1 MKTKLLPL
9 AVLCG
14 TSVLLSGCFNSDDNK
29 VEVKPPAPT
38 QGTDKPDP
46 VPTPPPEPEP
56 EPDPEPGPQVGT
68 KLQLRL
74 LETTDLHANVLN
86 FNYFSDKQDDKVG
99 LVKTAAL
106 IHQAREEATNS
117 VLVDNGDLIQ
127 GSPLGDYI
135 AKIKNLAEGEVHPI
149 YKAMNTLDYD
159 VANIGN
165 HEFNFGLEFLHEAID
180 DANFPY
186 ISANVF
192 KYDGDDDETNDVPL
206 FAPYLIQEKIF
217 KDIDGEEQTI
227 KVGYIG
233 FVPPQIMQWDKA
245 NLENKVIAKD
255 IIAMANKYVP
265 KMKEE
270 GADIVVAIPHSG
282 LDTSDHTEKKENA
295 SYHLSKVEGIDA
307 IMFGHAHANFPS
319 ARYAGME
326 DKGIDLEKGTI
337 NGVAAV
343 MPGFWGNHLGV
354 IDLTLTYQESGWQ
367 VTDSQSTLKPI
378 FEQDADRNVISLV
391 TNDATIEAAT
401 HDDHEETR
409 TWVNKPFAKVTS
421 QVNSFFAL
429 VNDDPSIQIVTDAQT
444 WYTQKIVQGT
454 ELSELPILSAGAPF
468 RAGRG
473 GADDYTYI
481 AQGDIAY
488 RNVADLY
495 IYPNVLK
502 VLKLNG
508 AQVKEWLEMSAGQFN
523 QIDPQ
528 SEEMQSL
535 INPDFPSYNFDVIDG
550 VTYHIDI
557 TQPARYTSKGEKASD
572 GQRIVALQYQGKPVA
587 DDQLFLVV
595 TNNYRASGGGSFPNI
610 GADKIVVDSPDENR
624 QVVANYITY
633 QSEQNDGKGLD
644 PSADMNWSFAHIDN
658 AQIQFTSSN
667 SDEAKAYS
675 EQFEHIEPLNET
687 NEAGF
692 ALYKL
697 KLTQPQN

>member
-1 MKTKLLPL
+1 MKTRLLPL
-9 AVLCG
+9 AILCG
-14 TSVLLSGCFNSDDNK
+14 ASSLLTGCFDSNDNDVK
-29 VEVKPPAPT
+29 AQAKTPNQEVIA
-38 QGTDKPDP
+38 GTAI
-46 VPTPPPEPEP
+46 E
-56 EPDPEPGPQVGT
+56 
-68 KLQLRL
+68 LRL

-86 FNYFSDKQDDKVG
+86 FNYFSDSQDDKVG

-106 IHQAREEATNS
+106 IHKARNAVQNS

-127 GSPLGDYI
+127 GSPLGDYM
-135 AKIKNLAEGEVHPI
+135 AKIKNLQDGEVHPV

-165 HEFNFGLEFLHEAID
+165 HEFNFGLEFLQEAID

-192 KYDGDDDETNDVPL
+192 KYDGDEDESNDEPL
-206 FAPYLIQEKIF
+206 FSPYLIQDKAF
-217 KDIDGEEQTI
+217 VDNDGNTHTI

-245 NLENKVIAKD
+245 NLEGKVIAKD

-265 KMKEE
+265 EMKEK
-270 GADIVVAIPHSG
+270 GADIIIAIPHSG
-282 LDTSDHTEKKENA
+282 LDTSAHTDKKENA

-319 ARYAGME
+319 SRYEGME

-354 IDLTLTYQESGWQ
+354 IDVTLTYQAGAWQ
-367 VTDSQSTLKPI
+367 VTDSQSSLMPI
-378 FEQDADRNVISLV
+378 FEQDADRNITALV
-391 TNDATIEAAT
+391 DNDADVEAAV
-401 HDDHEETR
+401 HHEHEETR
-409 TWVNKPFAKVTS
+409 TWVNKPFAKVTN

-429 VNDDPSIQIVTDAQT
+429 VNDDPSIQIVTDAQA

-454 ELSELPILSAGAPF
+454 ELEGLPILSAGAPF

-481 AQGDIAY
+481 ATGDIAY

-495 IYPNVLK
+495 IYPNILK

-508 AQVKEWLEMSAGQFN
+508 TQVKEWLEMSAGQFN
-523 QIDPQ
+523 QINPD
-528 SEEMQSL
+528 SADMQSL

-550 VTYHIDI
+550 VTYQIDL
-557 TQPARYTSKGEKASD
+557 TQPARYNSKGEKVSD
-572 GQRIVALQYQGKPVA
+572 GQRIVALSYQDKPVA
-587 DDQLFLVV
+587 DGQEFLVV
-595 TNNYRASGGGSFPNI
+595 TNNYRASGGGNFPAI

-624 QVVANYITY
+624 QVVANYITH
-633 QSEQNDGKGLD
+633 QSEANDGKGLD
-644 PSADMNWSFAHIDN
+644 PSADMNWSFTAIEN
-658 AQIQFTSSN
+658 VQIQFTTSN
-667 SDEAKAYS
+667 SDNAKAYS
-675 EQFEHIEPLNET
+675 EQFGHIQPLEKT
-687 NEAGF
+687 NEDGF
-692 ALYKL
+692 ALYL
-697 KLTQPQN
+697 LNLSQNQ